1 MTDTPA
7 RAATARGAP
16 LLERDREL
24 AQPTLFVDG
33 RRDRP
38 SGSGLIEGY
47 KKLGIS
53 SRQRLEAELASES
66 EALRDTAS

>member
-24 AQPTLFVDG
+24 ASLDALIDEAADG
-33 RRDRP
+33 HARLV
-38 SGSGLIEGY
+38 LIEGPT
-47 KKLGIS
+47 KLGIS